1 MRVSASVV
9 SVWERLALGVR
20 GRAPVLAVRVQLGF
34 SQGLGWV
41 KFAEGVWGGNAIR
54 PRIEE
59 RVYIY
64 WR

>member
-41 KFAEGVWGGNAIR
+41 KFAEGVWGGMQS
-54 PRIEE
+54 PPG
-59 RVYIY
+59 
-64 WR
+64 